1 VVDRQTHHDHIAETL
16 RMAQNGKRAAITLK
30 AAEKKKI
37 AAAAMQGTVAGP
49 EATSAEGAAMGSRK
63 RRRNE
68 IAIVDGDVMDV
79 DEDLAGADERG

>member
-1 VVDRQTHHDHIAETL
+1 
-16 RMAQNGKRAAITLK
+16 MAQKGKRAAITLK

-49 EATSAEGAAMGSRK
+49 EATSAEGSRK

-68 IAIVDGDVMDV
+68 IAIADGDVMDV
-79 DEDLAGADERG
+79 DEDLEGADERS